1 MQPAEKRRFKA
12 KMKKLQQDLN
22 QLEEKYEKLNAS
34 SDVSSEDVEFENK
47 PLPAP
52 VVLPQLEQEIQKGAI
67 KQWHRLMF

>member
-1 MQPAEKRRFKA
+1 
-12 KMKKLQQDLN
+12 MKKLQQDLN